1 MPWAGLEPATS
12 RSTTMAYG
20 PNEIRTR
27 DLLHVK
33 EESYP

>member
-1 MPWAGLEPATS
+1 MPWAGLEPAT
-12 RSTTMAYG
+12 STTMAYG